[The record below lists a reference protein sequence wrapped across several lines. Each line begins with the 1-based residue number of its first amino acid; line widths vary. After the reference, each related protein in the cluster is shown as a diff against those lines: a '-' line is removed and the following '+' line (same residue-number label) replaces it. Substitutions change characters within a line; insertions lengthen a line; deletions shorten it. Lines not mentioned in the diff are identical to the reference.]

1 MLFISLEESIII
13 TRILIALVLGFF
25 IGLQREHRKIIE
37 NNVGMAGLR
46 THTIVTIGAALVS
59 AIGAVAYASDNL
71 RLAAS
76 ILTGIGFIG
85 AGTIIANNNK
95 IKGLVNAATIWVA
108 ATIGIAVGL
117 GFTFSSILA
126 TCLMIL
132 ILELR
137 RFERID

>member
-1 MLFISLEESIII
+1 MFSINPSESIII
-13 TRILIALVLGFF
+13 GRVFIALILGLA

-37 NNVGMAGLR
+37 KNVGMAGLR
-46 THTIVTIGAALVS
+46 THVIVTMGSTLVT
-59 AIGAVAYASDNL
+59 AIGAIAFISDPL

-85 AGTIIANNNK
+85 AGTIIATNDK

-108 ATIGIAVGL
+108 ASIGIAIGL
-117 GFTFSSILA
+117 GYHLSAILA
-126 TCLMIL
+126 TCIMIL

-137 RFERID
+137 RFEKID